1 MEIELSKLVGFTDSL
16 QLPMPETRETLL
28 NKGLI
33 HKSCGQAYSYK
44 QNKYKAYFLPV
55 LDNGVSK

>member
-44 QNKYKAYFLPV
+44 QNKYKAYLPV
-55 LDNGVSK
+55 LDNGISK